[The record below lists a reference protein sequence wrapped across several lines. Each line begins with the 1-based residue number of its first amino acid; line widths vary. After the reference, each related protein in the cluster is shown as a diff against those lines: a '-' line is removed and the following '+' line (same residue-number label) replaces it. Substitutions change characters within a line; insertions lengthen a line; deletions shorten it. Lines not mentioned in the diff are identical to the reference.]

1 MVTRKKEVK
10 PRSPPA
16 SRLPKPSPFGNSR
29 VTRLFHEHHWK
40 RKKEATRADSLGRY
54 ILEYFDGRAV
64 NLIRGQD
71 VDNLLHWLETVK
83 GQGPWSLIKAR
94 SLVRLV
100 FNKAEE
106 WREDGGVGGHDFSR
120 LLLPKR
126 NPGKSSKAIRTP
138 PPIDHANPWE
148 YRTWIKLAR
157 QVGDR
162 KLVAALRI
170 GIWCRLSPIDLIE
183 LDDSEVDEAKFEI
196 RVRRRHTR
204 TPKNPAGILQTI
216 HLTERIW
223 GEIAVCRQYRKA
235 GTSRIIDSTN
245 LRRRM
250 AKVRKLAR
258 LKGITTAL
266 TLRILRRSAAQHL
279 REAGYDDSVLQEALG
294 HTTTKMARER
304 YTHGPS
310 PHLKKATAEIV
321 KTFSE

>member
-1 MVTRKKEVK
+1 MSE
-10 PRSPPA
+10 PDLFDQPISAQPESLFWPQ
-16 SRLPKPSPFGNSR
+16 LW
-29 VTRLFHEHHWK
+29 RLFHEHHWK
-40 RKKEATRADSLGRY
+40 KRKESTRAESIGRY
-54 ILEYFDGRAV
+54 ILEFFDGRAIH
-64 NLIRGQD
+64 LIRGQD
-71 VDNLLHWLETVK
+71 VDNLLRWLELSK
-83 GQGPWSLIKAR
+83 HQGPWSLIKAR
-94 SLVRLV
+94 SIVRLV
-100 FNKAEE
+100 YNKLFE
-106 WREDGGVGGHDFSR
+106 WVEDGGVGDID
-120 LLLPKR
+120 LTKCALPKR
-126 NPGKSSKAIRTP
+126 NPGKSSTPIRVP

-157 QVGDR
+157 QIGDR

-204 TPKNPAGILQTI
+204 TPKNPAGVLQTI

-223 GEIAVCRQYRKA
+223 GEISVCRQYRKP
-235 GTSRIIDSTN
+235 GTTRIIETTN